1 VTVDLLTTGIDVPE
15 ICNLVFIRRVNSRIL
30 YDQMIGRAT
39 RLCDEI
45 GKEVFRVFDAV
56 NLYSAISPV
65 SEMKPVVKQPNISF
79 SQLVDELGTVQDSA
93 AVETIIEQLLA
104 KLQRKKRSLRHASLT
119 LSDDSKEAIA
129 LLANMSVDEVVSHL
143 RESSPTQAA
152 QWLRDKKAIAEVLDR
167 RDGGRQAVLI
177 SHHPDVLR
185 SVERGYGKGE
195 KPQDYLDSFNAFL
208 RENLNKI
215 PALLVVTQRP
225 RDLTRSQLKEVR
237 LLLDAAGF
245 SETNLQVA
253 WRETTNEDI
262 AASIIG
268 FIRQAALGDA
278 LVPYG
283 DRVDKAMKKILAS
296 RAWTAPQRKWLERI
310 GQQLKT
316 EVIVDRDAFDRGAF
330 KAQGGGFERLNRTF
344 DGQLEAILV
353 EINESLWQEAS

>member
-1 VTVDLLTTGIDVPE
+1 
-15 ICNLVFIRRVNSRIL
+15 
-30 YDQMIGRAT
+30 
-39 RLCDEI
+39 
-45 GKEVFRVFDAV
+45 
-56 NLYSAISPV
+56 
-65 SEMKPVVKQPNISF
+65 MKPVVKQPNISF

-93 AVETIIEQLLA
+93 VVETIIDQLLA
-104 KLQRKKRSLRHASLT
+104 KLQRKKRS

-129 LLANMSVDEVVSHL
+129 LLANMSVDDVVSHL

-225 RDLTRSQLKEVR
+225 RELTRAQLKELR

-245 SETNLQVA
+245 SETHLQVA
-253 WRETTNEDI
+253 WREMTNEDI

-283 DRVDKAMKKILAS
+283 NRVDKAMKKILVS
-296 RAWTAPQRKWLERI
+296 RAWSAPQRKWLERI

-330 KAQGGGFERLNRTF
+330 KAQGGFTRINKAF
-344 DGQLEAILV
+344 DGKLEELLV
-353 EINESLWQEAS
+353 EINNSLWSNAG